1 MEGTGIL
8 SNFTAIFCRFS
19 MSVYTPLS
27 LEEVQAFAEPYGL
40 AVIDPIPI
48 QGGLQ
53 NTNYYLVDQSQK
65 QYVLTVFEELDAE
78 GAGELVPVLD
88 CLGQAGVPV
97 AVPLKHSGQAI
108 HSIADKPAQIAPRL
122 MGEHPEDASIV
133 QIQAIAQA
141 QAKLHLAL
149 QGFPLERD
157 FNRNHQYWSEV
168 AAQLKPQM
176 NADDQAL
183 LAQVFQQFAQI
194 TQQHPDRPT
203 GFIHSDLFRD
213 NTLFEGDQ
221 LQGILD
227 FYELNQDEWLFDI
240 AISINDFCTAYP
252 QAHLDQAKADAFLAA
267 YQRIRTL
274 TEDELAC
281 LNIFL
286 AMAACRFW
294 SMRLQVAQKN
304 AEHGRTGD
312 DILQKNPLEMRM
324 MLQDRLQR
332 ITA

>member
-1 MEGTGIL
+1 
-8 SNFTAIFCRFS
+8 

-40 AVIDPIPI
+40 AVIDLIPI
-48 QGGLQ
+48 QGGIQ
-53 NTNYYLVDQSQK
+53 NTNYFLVDQSQ
-65 QYVLTVFEELDAE
+65 QHYVLTVFEELDAE

-122 MGEHPEDASIV
+122 MGEHPEDASIA

-157 FNRNHQYWSEV
+157 FNRNHQYWSDV

-267 YQRIRTL
+267 YQGIRTL

-304 AEHGRTGD
+304 AEQGRTGD
-312 DILQKNPLEMRM
+312 DILQKDPLQMRM
-324 MLQDRLQR
+324 MMQDRLQR

>member
-1 MEGTGIL
+1 
-8 SNFTAIFCRFS
+8 

-40 AVIDPIPI
+40 AVIDLIPI
-48 QGGLQ
+48 QGGIQ
-53 NTNYYLVDQSQK
+53 NTNYFLVDQSQK
-65 QYVLTVFEELDAE
+65 HYVLTVFEELDAE

-88 CLGQAGVPV
+88 CLGEAGVPV

-108 HSIADKPAQIAPRL
+108 HTIADKPAQIAPRL
-122 MGEHPEDASIV
+122 MGEHPEDASII

-157 FNRNHQYWSEV
+157 FNRNHQYWSDV
-168 AAQLKPQM
+168 AEQLKPEM
-176 NADDQAL
+176 NAQDQAL
-183 LAQVFQQFAQI
+183 LAQVFQQFAAI

-213 NTLFEGDQ
+213 NTLFEGDH

-252 QAHLDQAKADAFLAA
+252 QAHLDQAKADAFLTA
-267 YQRIRTL
+267 YQSVRLL
-274 TEDELAC
+274 TADELAC

-304 AEHGRTGD
+304 AEQGRTGD
-312 DILQKNPLEMRM
+312 DILQKDPLEMRM

>member
-1 MEGTGIL
+1 
-8 SNFTAIFCRFS
+8 

-40 AVIDPIPI
+40 AVIDLIPI
-48 QGGLQ
+48 QGGIQ
-53 NTNYYLVDQSQK
+53 NTNYFLVDQSQK

-88 CLGQAGVPV
+88 CLGEADVPV
-97 AVPLKHSGQAI
+97 AVPLKHQGQAI
-108 HSIADKPAQIAPRL
+108 HTIADKPAQIAPRL
-122 MGEHPEDASIV
+122 MGEHPEEATLV

-141 QAKLHLAL
+141 QAKMHLAL
-149 QGFPLERD
+149 KDFPLERD
-157 FNRNHQYWSEV
+157 FNRNHQYWSDV
-168 AAQLKPQM
+168 AEQLRPNM
-176 NADDQAL
+176 NEDDQSL
-183 LAQVFQQFAQI
+183 LDQVFQQFAHI
-194 TQQHPDRPT
+194 TQQHPNRPM

-221 LQGILD
+221 LKGILD
-227 FYELNQDEWLFDI
+227 FYELNQDEFLFDI

-252 QAHLDQAKADAFLAA
+252 QAHLDQAKANAFLAA
-267 YQRIRTL
+267 YQNIRQL
-274 TEDELAC
+274 TDDELAC

-286 AMAACRFW
+286 AMATCRFW

-304 AEHGRTGD
+304 AEQGRTGE
-312 DILQKNPLEMRM
+312 DISQKDPLEMRM

>member
-1 MEGTGIL
+1 
-8 SNFTAIFCRFS
+8 

-40 AVIDPIPI
+40 AVIDLIPI
-48 QGGLQ
+48 QGGIQ
-53 NTNYYLVDQSQK
+53 NTNYFLVDKSKK

-122 MGEHPEDASIV
+122 MGEHPEDASIA

-157 FNRNHQYWSEV
+157 FNRNHQYWSDV

-267 YQRIRTL
+267 YQGIRTL

-312 DILQKNPLEMRM
+312 DILQKDPLQMRM
-324 MLQDRLQR
+324 MMQDRLQR